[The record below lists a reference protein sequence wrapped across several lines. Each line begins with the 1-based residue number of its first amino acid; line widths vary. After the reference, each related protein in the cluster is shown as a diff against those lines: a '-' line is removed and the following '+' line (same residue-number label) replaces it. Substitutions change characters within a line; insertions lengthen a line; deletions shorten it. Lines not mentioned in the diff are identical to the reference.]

1 MKILQ
6 KNRLLLLPAVLALIP
21 LTACGGSS
29 DSTGPGGQ
37 RNAPSSITV
46 LADSTLKAA
55 FTQIGTQFEAQNSG
69 TTVKFTFG
77 PSATLSQQALAGDPG
92 DLLSTSN
99 QADMDSTDKV
109 QLNSPQLFASKG
121 SATYAIVTL
130 TQSLNSTLS
139 QQFINFVTSQA
150 GKQIL
155 VNDGFGPP

>member
-1 MKILQ
+1 MKILP
-6 KNRLLLLPAVLALIP
+6 KNRLLLLPALLALIP
-21 LTACGGSS
+21 LTACGGGS

-46 LADSTLKAA
+46 LADSSLKTA
-55 FTQIGTQFEAQNSG
+55 FTQIGQQFEAQNSG
-69 TTVKFTFG
+69 STVNFTFG

-99 QADMDSTDKV
+99 QADMNKTQKV

-130 TQSLNSTLS
+130 IQSKNTSLG
-139 QQFINFVTSQA
+139 QQFINFVTSPA

-155 VNDGFGPP
+155 LKDGFGPP